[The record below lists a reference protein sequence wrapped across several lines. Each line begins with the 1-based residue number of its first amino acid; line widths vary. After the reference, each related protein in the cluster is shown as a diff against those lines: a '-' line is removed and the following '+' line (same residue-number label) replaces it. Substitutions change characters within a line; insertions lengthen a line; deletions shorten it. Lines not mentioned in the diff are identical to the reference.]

1 MVQYLRETLVDKKR
15 WLLPDTFTKGL
26 VTCQSLPGAI
36 VVNLAA
42 YCGYQIRGLP
52 GLAMAFVAFLLPS
65 FSLMLLFAFFYKE
78 SRDLS
83 LVKSAFNG
91 LEVVVVA
98 IVINAAWR
106 FCSDRIKG
114 DISAIILAFLS
125 STLLMLKTSPLLVI
139 ALTAFVGILI
149 YSKGYSGM
157 FKGNVKKISIRDA
170 VLITLTFLTSYG
182 FIYLFWNHVF
192 DLSYRMTKIAL
203 LSFGGVYTALPIMYH
218 EIVETTRWMDSKTF
232 MDGIALGQVT
242 PGPILIN
249 ATFVGYIKGGFIG
262 AIAASFAIFAPGPVL
277 LSLTTPFIDRIES
290 SPYFKGA
297 TRGMIAAFAG
307 LLIFVSIKFALAVH
321 WDLLK
326 GIFFVVS
333 FLWLIWKNNV
343 LALAVVGA
351 GLSAVFF

>member
-36 VVNLAA
+36 VVNLAS
-42 YCGYQIRGLP
+42 YCGYQIRGLS
-52 GLAMAFVAFLLPS
+52 GLVVAFCAFLLPS
-65 FSLMLLFAFFYKE
+65 FVLMLLFASFYKE

-114 DISAIILAFLS
+114 DIPAILLAAIS
-125 STLLMLKTSPLLVI
+125 STMLMLRTSPLLVI
-139 ALTAFVGILI
+139 ALTGLIGMLI
-149 YSKGYSGM
+149 YTKGSM
-157 FKGNVKKISIRDA
+157 ATFKGDVKGITLRDTA
-170 VLITLTFLTSYG
+170 LITLTFLMSYG

-192 DLSYRMTKIAL
+192 DLSNRMTKIAL

-218 EIVETTRWMDSKTF
+218 EIVESMGWMDSKTF

-249 ATFVGYIKGGFIG
+249 ATFVGYIKEGLIG
-262 AIAASFAIFAPGPVL
+262 AVAATFAIFAPGPVL
-277 LSLTTPFIDRIES
+277 LSLAMPFIDKIEA

-297 TRGMIAAFAG
+297 TKGMIAAFAG
-307 LLIFVSIKFALAVH
+307 LLIFVAIKFALAVH

-326 GIFFVVS
+326 ALFFGIA

-343 LALAVVGA
+343 LIVALVGA
-351 GLSAVFF
+351 GLSMLLF